1 MQIRYNKQIQGISNE
16 IVPTENECKKIKLK
30 NCTMGNITFVG
41 RFCVNLVDVQMVT
54 SSTSGGPSTISG

>member
-1 MQIRYNKQIQGISNE
+1 MNYIIVQMQIRHYKQIQGISNE

-41 RFCVNLVDVQMVT
+41 RFCVNLADVLFCLFC
-54 SSTSGGPSTISG
+54 IAF

>member
-41 RFCVNLVDVQMVT
+41 RFCVNLVDVQMFT

>member
-1 MQIRYNKQIQGISNE
+1 MQIRHNKQIQGISNE

-41 RFCVNLVDVQMVT
+41 RFCVNLVDVQMFT